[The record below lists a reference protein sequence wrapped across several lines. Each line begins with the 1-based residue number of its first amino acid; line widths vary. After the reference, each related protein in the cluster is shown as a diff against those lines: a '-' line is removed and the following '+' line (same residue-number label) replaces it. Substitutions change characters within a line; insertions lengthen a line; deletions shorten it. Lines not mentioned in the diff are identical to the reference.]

1 MSENTHDAVRAIAA
15 ATGRQRENMIE
26 DFFLDRQGLF
36 NQIGFSLCRN
46 FGVAPA
52 QHGEDFASIVA
63 REAWV
68 MLSEQLADESQLDQ
82 VNIWEA
88 MLKMRSKQM
97 VRNFLDR
104 EMSPAAEMSSTWRR
118 VRLLNQT
125 RDEMRFELGREPTD
139 DEIVETHN
147 TKMRSNR
154 SNPVKQGVIAT
165 ADDLH
170 VWRASADVDDHDR
183 AETMLDADFVLHP
196 VEGPKFIKLLVERTA
211 EYNER
216 LGEAAGLWLSGLYR
230 TDGPPLIRTPEE
242 IAEAMGVSRS
252 TARSY
257 IRKIKEYAV
266 EVASEAFG
274 ITADDV

>member
-15 ATGRQRENMIE
+15 ATGRRRANITE

-46 FGVAPA
+46 FGVAPS

-63 REAWV
+63 REAWI

-88 MLKMRSKQM
+88 MLKLRSKQI
-97 VRNFLDR
+97 VKNFLDK
-104 EMSPAAEMSSTWRR
+104 EMSPATEMSSTWRR

-125 RDEMRFELGREPTD
+125 RDEMRIALGREPSD
-139 DEIVETHN
+139 DEIVDTHN
-147 TKMRSNR
+147 TKMRTNR
-154 SNPVKQGVIAT
+154 ANPVKQAVIAT
-165 ADDLH
+165 TDDLH

-230 TDGPPLIRTPEE
+230 TDGPPQIRTPEE

-266 EVASEAFG
+266 AVASEAFG

>member
-1 MSENTHDAVRAIAA
+1 MSENTHDAIRAIAA
-15 ATGRQRENMIE
+15 ASGRKREYMIE
-26 DFFLDRQGLF
+26 DFFAARQGLF
-36 NQIGFSLCRN
+36 NQIGASLCRN
-46 FGVAPA
+46 FGVAAA

-63 REAWV
+63 REAFL
-68 MLSEQLADESQLDQ
+68 MLSEQLADDEQLEQ
-82 VNIWEA
+82 VNVWEA
-88 MLKMRSKQM
+88 MLKLRSKQI

-104 EMSPAAEMSSTWRR
+104 DMSPAAEMSSTWRR

-125 RDEMRFELGREPTD
+125 RDEMRLELGREPSD
-139 DEIVETHN
+139 EEIVITHN
-147 TKMRSNR
+147 TRMRANR

-165 ADDLH
+165 VDDLH

-183 AETMLDADFVLHP
+183 AEMIDPEFVLHP

-216 LGEAAGLWLSGLYR
+216 LGEAADLWLSGVYR
-230 TDGPPLIRTPEE
+230 TDGPPLIRTPDE
-242 IAEAMGVSRS
+242 IAEKMGVSRS

-257 IRKIKEYAV
+257 IRKIREYAI
-266 EVASEAFG
+266 EVAAEAFG

>member
-1 MSENTHDAVRAIAA
+1 MSENTHDAIRAIAA
-15 ATGRQRENMIE
+15 ATGRQRQNMIE
-26 DFFLDRQGLF
+26 DFFKARQGLF

-46 FGVAPA
+46 FGVAVSL
-52 QHGEDFASIVA
+52 HGEDFASIVA

-68 MLSEQLADESQLDQ
+68 MLTEQLEDPAQLEQ

-88 MLKMRSKQM
+88 MLKLRSKQI
-97 VRNFLDR
+97 VKNFLDK

-125 RDEMRFELGREPTD
+125 RDEMRIALHREPSD
-139 DEIVETHN
+139 EEIVTTHN
-147 TKMRSNR
+147 TRMRANR
-154 SNPVKQGVIAT
+154 ANPVKQGVIAT
-165 ADDLH
+165 VDDLH

-183 AETMLDADFVLHP
+183 AGTIDAEFVLHP
-196 VEGPKFIKLLVERTA
+196 VEGPKFIKLLVERTS

-216 LGEAAGLWLSGLYR
+216 LGEAAELWLSGLYR
-230 TDGPPLIRTPEE
+230 TDGPPVIRTPEE

-257 IRKIKEYAV
+257 TRKIREYAV
-266 EVASEAFG
+266 VVASEAFG
-274 ITADDV
+274 ITADDI

>member
-1 MSENTHDAVRAIAA
+1 MSENTHDAIRAIAA

-26 DFFLDRQGLF
+26 DFFAARQGLF

-46 FGVAPA
+46 FGVAA
-52 QHGEDFASIVA
+52 SQHGEDFASIVA

-68 MLSEQLADESQLDQ
+68 MLSEQLADQDELDQ
-82 VNIWEA
+82 VNVWEA
-88 MLKMRSKQM
+88 MLKLRSKQI
-97 VRNFLDR
+97 VKNFLDK

-125 RDEMRFELGREPTD
+125 RDEMRLALHREPTD
-139 DEIVETHN
+139 EEIVTTHN
-147 TKMRSNR
+147 TKMRANR
-154 SNPVKQGVIAT
+154 ANPVKQGVIAT
-165 ADDLH
+165 VDDLH

-183 AETMLDADFVLHP
+183 AETIDADFVLHP
-196 VEGPKFIKLLVERTA
+196 VEGPKFIKLLVERTS

-216 LGEAAGLWLSGLYR
+216 LGEAADLWLSGLYR

-242 IAEAMGVSRS
+242 IAEALGVSRS

-266 EVASEAFG
+266 VVASEAFG